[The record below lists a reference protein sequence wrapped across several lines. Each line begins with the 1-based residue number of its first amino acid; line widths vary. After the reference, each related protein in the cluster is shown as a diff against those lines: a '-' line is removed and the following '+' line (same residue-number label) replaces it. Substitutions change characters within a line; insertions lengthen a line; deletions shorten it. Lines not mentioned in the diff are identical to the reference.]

1 MPNISDVQSA
11 LQHHYQNASRLDA
24 RIQLHAK
31 YSTNKQGFHAWVF
44 THLCLPPTCRV
55 LEVGCGSGRLWLENR
70 HRLPEG
76 WDLTLSDLS
85 PGMLREAHE
94 HLRAGRPLQ
103 FVVGD
108 AQVLPFADGCFEAVI
123 ANHMLY
129 HVPHRSA
136 AYSEFRR
143 VLKPGGRL
151 YAATISR
158 YNMRELDEL
167 VNMFRRS
174 GPPGHETG
182 SLISDRRLSTG
193 FNLENGASEL
203 AQWFSSVILHR
214 YDDALVVPE
223 AEPLVEYVRST
234 GSLQEDALARLQ
246 HHVEAVIAQNGPIRI
261 SKEGGLFE
269 AFQSGDEP
277 ARTGLLLAR

>member
-1 MPNISDVQSA
+1 MPNITDVQSA
-11 LQHHYQNASRLDA
+11 LLHHYQNASRLEA

-31 YSTNKQGFHAWVF
+31 YSTNKQGFHAWGLA
-44 THLCLPPTCRV
+44 HLYLPPTCRV
-55 LEVGCGSGRLWLENR
+55 LEVGGGSGRFWLENR

-85 PGMLREAHE
+85 AGMLREAHQ
-94 HLRAGRPLQ
+94 HLSAWRHPLHC
-103 FVVGD
+103 VGSD
-108 AQVLPFADGCFEAVI
+108 AQALPFADGCFEAVI

-136 AYSEFRR
+136 AYREFRR

-151 YAATISR
+151 YAATIGR
-158 YNMRELDEL
+158 DNMRELDEL
-167 VNMFRRS
+167 VNMFRPS
-174 GPPGHETG
+174 GSQGHETG

-203 AQWFSSVILHR
+203 AQWFSSVILRR

-234 GSLQEDALARLQ
+234 GYLQEDALAKLQ
-246 HHVEAVIAQNGPIRI
+246 HHVEALIERYGPIRI
-261 SKEGGLFE
+261 SKEIGMFE
-269 AFQSGDEP
+269 AF
-277 ARTGLLLAR
+277 